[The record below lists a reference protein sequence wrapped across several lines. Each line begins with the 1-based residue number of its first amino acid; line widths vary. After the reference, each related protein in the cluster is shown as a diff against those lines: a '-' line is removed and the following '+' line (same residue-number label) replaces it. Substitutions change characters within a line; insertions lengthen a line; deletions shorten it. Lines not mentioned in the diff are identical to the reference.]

1 MKLLEGQH
9 VDEFPSS
16 FWFPRRKLL
25 VTCYVDDILCS
36 GPSSEQNKFWQEIEK
51 HLEIEPPTQ
60 VERVLGRQHKF
71 DRTNGSTKVSL
82 EMFDF
87 IENACAVYE
96 DLAQCKLSTAKSPF
110 CPEGSL
116 TTADFVK

>member
-1 MKLLEGQH
+1 MKFLEGEH

-87 IENACAVYE
+87 IECMCSV
-96 DLAQCKLSTAKSPF
+96 
-110 CPEGSL
+110 
-116 TTADFVK
+116 